1 MLLEPSTNSYPM
13 VRFELLVRWVAEDLG
28 DAALAQEIQAI
39 VESDRSYI
47 DRCLAVNEAS
57 RQRLETLRQI
67 AENEG

>member
-28 DAALAQEIQAI
+28 DAVLAQEIQAI